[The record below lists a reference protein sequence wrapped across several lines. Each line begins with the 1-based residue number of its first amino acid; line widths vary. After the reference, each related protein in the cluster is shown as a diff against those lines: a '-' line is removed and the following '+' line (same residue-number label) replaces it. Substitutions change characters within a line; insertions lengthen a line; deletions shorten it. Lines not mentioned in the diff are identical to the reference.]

1 MTSLLGSAQ
10 SEPKGLRVA
19 ALAVAGAFAII
30 FGGVETAEAGGDHRG
45 RGHHGYHGHHH
56 HRHGPP
62 PRVYYAPPPRYY
74 YAPPPRVYYAPPP
87 VYYAPPAYVEPS
99 INFVFPIRIK

>member
-1 MTSLLGSAQ
+1 MSSLLGSVRTGQ
-10 SEPKGLRVA
+10 TRFRGT
-19 ALAVAGAFAII
+19 ALAVAGAFAAL
-30 FGGVETAEAGGDHRG
+30 FGAVDTAEAGDGHR
-45 RGHHGYHGHHH
+45 RSHGHHH
-56 HRHGPP
+56 HHYHNGGPP